1 MIILEKITFSLFVYY
16 ITEQAARLQ
25 PVYSYIFNYIP
36 IVQFSIL
43 DFLTV
48 IIRRYTKQKGEEL
61 WPHDMKKHPCI
72 FNCYLFYRINETTI
86 KQ

>member
-48 IIRRYTKQKGEEL
+48 IIRRYTKQKGEEYG
-61 WPHDMKKHPCI
+61 HM
-72 FNCYLFYRINETTI
+72 T
-86 KQ
+86 